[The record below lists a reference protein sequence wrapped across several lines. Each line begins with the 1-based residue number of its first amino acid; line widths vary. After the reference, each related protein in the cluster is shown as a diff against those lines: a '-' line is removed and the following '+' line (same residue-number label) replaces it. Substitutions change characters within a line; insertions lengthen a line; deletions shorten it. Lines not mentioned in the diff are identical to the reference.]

1 MFCMGKRPTESGR
14 GVRILRQVF
23 ARSSYPAAVFPYLEK
38 KEGGVTAGALRSWER
53 MQLDASPRPQSLIPP
68 RETNRAV
75 PHSPSSP
82 KSFLIQIVAVAL
94 IRP

>member
-38 KEGGVTAGALRSWER
+38 KEGGRDGRGVEKLGA
-53 MQLDASPRPQSLIPP
+53 DAARRFSPAAVSYPP
-68 RETNRAV
+68 A
-75 PHSPSSP
+75 
-82 KSFLIQIVAVAL
+82 
-94 IRP
+94 